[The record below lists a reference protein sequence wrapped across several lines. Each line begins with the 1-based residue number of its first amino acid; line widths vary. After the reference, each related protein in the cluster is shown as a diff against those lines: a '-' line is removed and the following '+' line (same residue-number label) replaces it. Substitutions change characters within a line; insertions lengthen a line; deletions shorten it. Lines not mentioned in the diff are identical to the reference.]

1 MRDLVPALADRLR
14 KGMKW
19 VDRSYFSLYPD
30 HVQTLMAR
38 YRHEPGFLSKYMES
52 SERENRELYGFSD
65 ALDGDDHNDLF
76 IFIRTHYLFVQNM
89 MSWALVSIPLL
100 APSGMLSCF
109 HFEKNCIRQVLGLNA
124 LCSFTNGRHNLD
136 MFVFSCS
143 LQYVPHV
150 RLFPMQ
156 VGKFFTVVTA

>member
-1 MRDLVPALADRLR
+1 MRDLVPALAARLR

-52 SERENRELYGFSD
+52 SERENSELYGFSD
-65 ALDGDDHNDLF
+65 TLDGDDHNDLF

-100 APSGMLSCF
+100 VPSGMLFCV
-109 HFEKNCIRQVLGLNA
+109 HFEKHYTRQVLELYA
-124 LCSFTNGRHNLD
+124 LCGFTNGRHDLD
-136 MFVFSCS
+136 ILVCSCS

-150 RLFPMQ
+150 GDCSACRWASFSQL
-156 VGKFFTVVTA
+156 